1 MYVPG
6 ALEVTACGRT
16 LPQSERNGQQAG
28 QLPRGG
34 DFDELILHEC
44 SDQEL
49 GDSGRW
55 AIPGSLQAV
64 S

>member
-16 LPQSERNGQQAG
+16 LPQSERNGQAG
-28 QLPRGG
+28 QLPQGG

-49 GDSGRW
+49 GD
-55 AIPGSLQAV
+55 
-64 S
+64 